1 MQNLN
6 GGAPGWSL
14 VMSEF
19 LDAEIHETVGSL
31 ELRWRY
37 EDRNYGLVITPE
49 MFDLL
54 ALNGGDTPILA
65 RIITYA
71 EAWTNRGL
79 SVRKDGF
86 ALE

>member
-1 MQNLN
+1 MT
-6 GGAPGWSL
+6 
-14 VMSEF
+14 MSEF
-19 LDAEIHETVGSL
+19 LDAEIHETIDHL
-31 ELRWRY
+31 ELRWKH
-37 EDRNYGLVITPE
+37 EDKTYGLVITPE
-49 MFDLL
+49 MYDLL
-54 ALNGGDTPILA
+54 ALDGGDTPILA

>member
-1 MQNLN
+1 
-6 GGAPGWSL
+6 
-14 VMSEF
+14 MSEF
-19 LDAEIHETVGSL
+19 LDAEIHDSIDSL
-31 ELRWRY
+31 ELRWKH
-37 EDRNYGLVITPE
+37 EGKTYGLVITPE
-49 MFDLL
+49 MYDLL

>member
-1 MQNLN
+1 
-6 GGAPGWSL
+6 
-14 VMSEF
+14 MSEF
-19 LDAEIHETVGSL
+19 LDAEIHDGIDSL

-54 ALNGGDTPILA
+54 ALDGGDTPILA

-71 EAWTNRGL
+71 AAWTNRGL